1 MQSEV
6 RGGKDG
12 FGGSGG
18 LDLCLALHE
27 KLKGGEEGSQTRE
40 RGRSGPGLSHGI
52 EGPA

>member
-18 LDLCLALHE
+18 LNLCLVLHE
-27 KLKGGEEGSQTRE
+27 KLKEGEEGSQTKE
-40 RGRSGPGLSHGI
+40 
-52 EGPA
+52 

>member
-18 LDLCLALHE
+18 LDLCLALQE
-27 KLKGGEEGSQTRE
+27 ELKAPRVRSEAEWAWLVSWGGV
-40 RGRSGPGLSHGI
+40 
-52 EGPA
+52 A